1 MPTYTIF
8 NKGCVFDDFP
18 LVGCILGVDVPTF
31 WWSKNKMFGDI
42 VPTLLGH
49 TKSGDKVPTFIGHT
63 KTRDNVPTFIGHT
76 KTRDNVPTFWR
87 PLRL

>member
-42 VPTLLGH
+42 VPT
-49 TKSGDKVPTFIGHT
+49 VIGHT
-63 KTRDNVPTFIGHT
+63 KRGDNIFHLLVTQKQGT
-76 KTRDNVPTFWR
+76 KKKLPATY
-87 PLRL
+87 PLFRAPCVCE